1 MGWRWWWVST
11 SRSCGAQKKS
21 GMHLVEEGPDVCGDG
36 GIAGLDSDLLD
47 AQADV
52 DHPSLFSL
60 CHDHANEGILYVL

>member
-1 MGWRWWWVST
+1 
-11 SRSCGAQKKS
+11 
-21 GMHLVEEGPDVCGDG
+21 MHLVEEGPDVCGDG